1 MTPSDASPDNAPSF
15 DQDHRMDGKL
25 DIDAKL
31 DFDDNP
37 GAEPITLVELGAEL
51 ESESHPLEY
60 QAAEAEEGEAEE
72 EAQEEKEDE
81 DEKEEDE
88 EAEAEYER
96 EEDQEE
102 EDQEEEEEED
112 DEEFYELEQKPD
124 PLLEM
129 REELAASGAESR
141 RTARRQ
147 MDVLKE
153 FGTAIAA
160 VGSMVRDLHL
170 SSRTATPKTAA
181 ASGTE
186 SLLLPLIEMADRLA
200 RAAEA
205 SRTPPA
211 AITTS
216 WWSSPRTALASW
228 QTAWDSQKDALFIL
242 RSHMDTL
249 LTRAGLERIPAAG
262 TVFDP
267 SSMSAVEVHTDPTLP
282 DHTVIAEVLSGW
294 RLASGGRII
303 RPAQVK
309 VSRIS

>member
-31 DFDDNP
+31 AFDEDP
-37 GAEPITLVELGAEL
+37 VAEPVTAVESAAETEL
-51 ESESHPLEY
+51 ESHPLEFKTE
-60 QAAEAEEGEAEE
+60 AEAQAFL
-72 EAQEEKEDE
+72 EKC
-81 DEKEEDE
+81 KN
-88 EAEAEYER
+88 AEAEYER

-160 VGSMVRDLHL
+160 VGSMVRDLHS
-170 SSRTATPKTAA
+170 SSRSATPKTAA

-309 VSRIS
+309 VSRIT

>member
-1 MTPSDASPDNAPSF
+1 
-15 DQDHRMDGKL
+15 MDGKL

-31 DFDDNP
+31 AFDDNP

-72 EAQEEKEDE
+72 EAEEEAQEEKEKEKEKEDE

-88 EAEAEYER
+88 E
-96 EEDQEE
+96 EE
-102 EDQEEEEEED
+102 E

-124 PLLEM
+124 PFLEM

-160 VGSMVRDLHL
+160 VGSMVRDLHS

-211 AITTS
+211 ATTTS